1 MQYYEYKKSN
11 QSSYNDHKCFLVK
24 NCFPCERNQQIRPQ
38 MQQARDDKLIVFNPP
53 ILTGDGKYR
62 ECDLLLLIHGIYDI
76 I

>member
-1 MQYYEYKKSN
+1 
-11 QSSYNDHKCFLVK
+11 
-24 NCFPCERNQQIRPQ
+24 

-53 ILTGDGKYR
+53 ILTRDGKYR